1 MFAEQQNK
9 WASFYLIFFATN
21 RLHCGYINP
30 SYVLLSC
37 LCMHSSKISRS
48 SIIETIF
55 KYYIDADAA
64 AVAFAI
70 SSTATTN
77 STILPLLHHFL
88 DF

>member
-1 MFAEQQNK
+1 
-9 WASFYLIFFATN
+9 
-21 RLHCGYINP
+21 
-30 SYVLLSC
+30 
-37 LCMHSSKISRS
+37 MHSSKISRS